1 MFHSQNLVKKV
12 HSMRILVSGSRGL
25 IGSTLT
31 AYLLAKGHQVFR
43 LVRKKDSGQEN
54 AVYWNPEIGE
64 ANKEDFEGFDA
75 VVHLAGENVFSFR
88 WSTAKKDALFLSRCR
103 DTWLLSQI
111 MTRLNRPPKIVIS
124 ASAIGIYGDRGN
136 ETLTESS
143 PPGKGFL
150 ADLCTKWEEA
160 TASIEAR
167 GSRIVHTRFGMVLSP
182 KGGALK
188 KMLGLFR
195 WGLGG
200 RIGSGDQFVSWIA
213 IDDVVGAIYH
223 CLITHELSGPVNV
236 VAPHPVTNAQFTHIL
251 AKWLHRPAFFHI
263 PRWVLRLVLGE
274 IADEVILPSA
284 KVVPQRLI
292 ETGYPFKFPELE
304 PCLRH
309 FL

>member
-1 MFHSQNLVKKV
+1 
-12 HSMRILVSGSRGL
+12 MRILVSGSRGL
-25 IGSTLT
+25 IGSSLT
-31 AYLLAKGHQVFR
+31 AFLTAEGHQVIR
-43 LVRKKDSGQEN
+43 LVREKSSKQEN
-54 AVYWNPEIGE
+54 AVYWNPQIGE

-75 VVHLAGENVFSFR
+75 MVHLAGENIFRFR
-88 WSTAKKDALFLSRCR
+88 WSKKKKETLFQSRCR

-111 MTRLNRPPKIVIS
+111 LTRLNLPPKIVIS
-124 ASAIGIYGDRGN
+124 ASAIGIYGDRGK

-143 PPGKGFL
+143 PPGRGFL

-167 GSRIVHTRFGMVLSP
+167 GSRVVHTRFGMVLSP
-182 KGGALK
+182 EGGALK

-213 IDDVVGAIYH
+213 IDDAIGAIYH
-223 CLITHELSGPVNV
+223 CLISHELEGPVNV
-236 VAPHPVTNAQFTHIL
+236 VAPHPVTNAQFTHTL
-251 AKWLHRPAFFHI
+251 AKLLHRPACFHI
-263 PRWVLRLVLGE
+263 PRWVLRLILGE

-284 KVVPQRLI
+284 QVVPQKLI
-292 ETGYPFKFPELE
+292 ETGYQFKFSELE
-304 PCLRH
+304 PCLRS